1 MMADQPSLGT
11 LVSNVVKDA
20 KTLLGAQVALTRTE
34 AQRTGQQIAVV
45 SVFGI
50 IALAALSVA
59 GLFGLI
65 ALAFVFVAL
74 GLPEWAGFLIVTGI
88 LILAAVIAAIVA
100 KVRSGKI
107 TGLHVAQAEWQ
118 ATSQAVSQA
127 VWRPS
132 IGD

>member
-1 MMADQPSLGT
+1 MADRQSLGT
-11 LVSNVVKDA
+11 LVSKVVRDA
-20 KTLLGAQVALTRTE
+20 KALLNAQVALTRTE
-34 AQRTGQQIAVV
+34 AQKTGQQVAVV

-50 IALAALSVA
+50 LALAAVSIA

-65 ALAFVFVAL
+65 ALAFGFVAL
-74 GLPEWAGFLIVTGI
+74 GLPEWAGFLIVAGI
-88 LILAAVIAAIVA
+88 LILAAVIAGIVA

-118 ATSQAVSQA
+118 ATSQAVSEA
-127 VWRPS
+127 VGRPA

>member
-1 MMADQPSLGT
+1 MADQQSLGT
-11 LVSNVVKDA
+11 LVSKVVRDA
-20 KTLLGAQVALTRTE
+20 KALLNAQVALTRTE
-34 AQRTGQQIAVV
+34 AQKTGQQVAVV

-50 IALAALSVA
+50 LALVAVSIA

-65 ALAFVFVAL
+65 ALAFGFVAL
-74 GLPEWAGFLIVTGI
+74 GLPEWAGFLIVAGI
-88 LILAAVIAAIVA
+88 LILAAVIAGIVA

-127 VWRPS
+127 VGRPA

>member
-1 MMADQPSLGT
+1 MAEQPSLGS
-11 LVSNVVKDA
+11 LVSNVVRDA
-20 KTLLGAQVALTRTE
+20 KTLLNAQVALTRTE
-34 AQRTGQQIAVV
+34 AQKTGQQVAVV

-50 IALAALSVA
+50 IALAAVSIA

-65 ALAFVFVAL
+65 ALAFGFVAL
-74 GLPEWAGFLIVTGI
+74 GLPEWAGFLIVAGI
-88 LILAAVIAAIVA
+88 LILAAVIAGIVA

-127 VWRPS
+127 VGRPA

>member
-1 MMADQPSLGT
+1 MAEQPSLGS
-11 LVSNVVKDA
+11 LVSNVVRDA
-20 KTLLGAQVALTRTE
+20 KTLLNAQVALTRTE
-34 AQRTGQQIAVV
+34 AQKTGQQVAVV

-50 IALAALSVA
+50 IALAAVSIA

-65 ALAFVFVAL
+65 ALAFGFVAL
-74 GLPEWAGFLIVTGI
+74 GLPEWAGFLIVAGI
-88 LILAAVIAAIVA
+88 LILAAVIAGIVA

-107 TGLHVAQAEWQ
+107 SGLHVAQAEWQ

-127 VWRPS
+127 VGRPA

>member
-1 MMADQPSLGT
+1 MADQQSLGT
-11 LVSNVVKDA
+11 LVSKVVQDA
-20 KTLLGAQVALTRTE
+20 KTLLNAQVALTRTE
-34 AQRTGQQIAVV
+34 AQKTGQQVAVV

-50 IALAALSVA
+50 IALAAVSIA

-65 ALAFVFVAL
+65 ALAFGFVAL
-74 GLPEWAGFLIVTGI
+74 GLPEWAGFLIVAGI
-88 LILAAVIAAIVA
+88 LILAAVIAGIVA

-127 VWRPS
+127 VGRPA

>member
-1 MMADQPSLGT
+1 MADQQSLGT
-11 LVSNVVKDA
+11 LVSKVVRDA
-20 KTLLGAQVALTRTE
+20 KALLNAQVALTRTE
-34 AQRTGQQIAVV
+34 AQKTGQQVAVV

-50 IALAALSVA
+50 LALAAVSIA

-65 ALAFVFVAL
+65 ALAFGFVAL
-74 GLPEWAGFLIVTGI
+74 GLPEWAGFLIVAGI
-88 LILAAVIAAIVA
+88 LILAAVIAGIVA

-118 ATSQAVSQA
+118 ATSQAVSEA
-127 VWRPS
+127 VGRPA

>member
-1 MMADQPSLGT
+1 MADQQSLGT
-11 LVSNVVKDA
+11 LVSKVVRDA
-20 KTLLGAQVALTRTE
+20 KTLLNAQVALTRTE
-34 AQRTGQQIAVV
+34 AQKTGQQVAVV

-50 IALAALSVA
+50 LALAAVSIA

-65 ALAFVFVAL
+65 ALAFGFVAL
-74 GLPEWAGFLIVTGI
+74 GLPEWAGFLIVAGI
-88 LILAAVIAAIVA
+88 LILAAVIAGIVA

-118 ATSQAVSQA
+118 ATSQAVSEA
-127 VWRPS
+127 VGRPA

>member
-1 MMADQPSLGT
+1 MAEQPSLGS
-11 LVSNVVKDA
+11 LVSNVVRDA
-20 KTLLGAQVALTRTE
+20 KTLLNAQVALTRTE
-34 AQRTGQQIAVV
+34 AQKTGQQVAVV

-50 IALAALSVA
+50 VALAAVSIA

-65 ALAFVFVAL
+65 ALAFGFVAL
-74 GLPEWAGFLIVTGI
+74 GLPEWAGFLIVAGI
-88 LILAAVIAAIVA
+88 LILAAVLAGVVA

-127 VWRPS
+127 VGRPA

>member
-1 MMADQPSLGT
+1 MADQPSLGA
-11 LVSNVVKDA
+11 LLSKVVKDA
-20 KTLLGAQVALTRTE
+20 KTLVNAQVALTRTE
-34 AQRTGQQIAVV
+34 AQQSGQQIAVV
-45 SVFGI
+45 SVFGL
-50 IALAALSVA
+50 IALAAVSMA

-65 ALAFVFVAL
+65 ALAFGFVAL

-88 LILAAVIAAIVA
+88 LILGAVIAGIVA

-127 VWRPS
+127 VGRPA
-132 IGD
+132 IGE